1 MKALIQSSPAN
12 ASVLAKIKICSL
24 GIIFQR
30 YHNRAD
36 KTGSKLMANS
46 LSNVIQILL
55 VIHTIISTY
64 AN

>member
-12 ASVLAKIKICSL
+12 SSVLTKIKICSL
-24 GIIFQR
+24 GRIFQR
-30 YHNRAD
+30 CHNRAD

-55 VIHTIISTY
+55 VIHTIISKY